1 MLAHFQQ
8 ALADLVASPDRCIAL
23 RAASDPA
30 PLLAEYDLTTREIG
44 RLAAMARHQ
53 GMATNCTIYRSN
65 RLTPLVINLPETCR
79 ALGAELRPSVDRFWA
94 ECPTEY
100 FVHFLIESARFA
112 DFLDASVA
120 DPAFPED
127 VAVAVRPVLA
137 REGAVIRA
145 RLATTLTPA
154 NV

>member
-8 ALADLVASPDRCIAL
+8 ALADLVASPDRCRAL
-23 RAASDPA
+23 RAATDPM
-30 PLLAEYDLTTREIG
+30 PLLAEYDLTPREID
-44 RLAAMARHQ
+44 RLVTMVRHQ

-65 RLTPLVINLPETCR
+65 RLTPLVINLPDTCR
-79 ALGAELRPSVDRFWA
+79 ALGAELRPVVDRFWA

-112 DFLDASVA
+112 DFLDESLA
-120 DPAFPED
+120 DPGLPTD
-127 VAVAVRPVLA
+127 IVVATRPALD

>member
-8 ALADLVASPDRCIAL
+8 AMADLVASPARCLAL
-23 RAASDPA
+23 RAAADPA
-30 PLLAEYDLTTREIG
+30 PLLAEYDLTAREIA

-65 RLTPLVINLPETCR
+65 RLTPLVVNLPDTCR
-79 ALGAELRPSVDRFWA
+79 ALGPELRPMVDQFWD

-120 DPAFPED
+120 APDFPED
-127 VAVAVRPVLA
+127 VAVVVRPVLA
-137 REGAVIRA
+137 REGAVIRT